1 MTTTGEALRSR
12 GEPFVAIALGCCAVA
27 VSYASMRLL
36 QAWRYPDPD
45 PRLVLVTSR
54 VAFYWRAVLA
64 VYVGGITTIAIR
76 AAQRRFGAQIDRALP
91 VVLVITI
98 VLGVAQGAL
107 VP

>member
-1 MTTTGEALRSR
+1 MTTTDEAPRPHGQVL
-12 GEPFVAIALGCCAVA
+12 VAIALGCCAVA
-27 VSYASMRLL
+27 VAYASMRLL

-54 VAFYWRAVLA
+54 VAFYWRALVAL
-64 VYVGGITTIAIR
+64 YIGGVATIAIR
-76 AAQRRFGAQIDRALP
+76 AAQRRFGAQVDRALP
-91 VVLVITI
+91 LVLVFTI